1 MYNASTSWSAR
12 ATSELWR
19 RVSLPARIEL
29 TPMVAV
35 ICRYRPAPASK
46 FTLPPTRADPPV
58 LSSRVRV
65 VAAIL
70 SPARRTPSHSVCW
83 MVWYT
88 QVVVLCANSRPITY
102 TPYCAMGLCGH
113 GQHHHH
119 EVQAPPSWPPPDLVE
134 AVRRDCAFREVW
146 RLRRERAREKLKE
159 LEQILVR
166 VCVCVCV
173 CVCVRARVCV
183 CARVCLNVCVS
194 RLLVVTSTTGS
205 VCTSAARSGRVGCPG
220 VGGSR
225 Q

>member
-1 MYNASTSWSAR
+1 
-12 ATSELWR
+12 
-19 RVSLPARIEL
+19 
-29 TPMVAV
+29 MVAV

-166 VCVCVCV
+166 GRELCVCVCAVCLCGVFVWCVCGGVVRVCVCVCV
-173 CVCVRARVCV
+173 W
-183 CARVCLNVCVS
+183 
-194 RLLVVTSTTGS
+194 
-205 VCTSAARSGRVGCPG
+205 
-220 VGGSR
+220 GG
-225 Q
+225 